1 MWCVC
6 VNKKRMIIKKTIIK
20 KKNIL
25 KKKSDVGQ
33 TSESGGD
40 LETQKNKKYIQTL
53 YFCILV
59 YMNYFNKVVY
69 VMYIRV
75 KSNNIKRQS

>member
-1 MWCVC
+1 MCVCVYNNEYVWCVC
-6 VNKKRMIIKKTIIK
+6 VNKKRMIIK

-40 LETQKNKKYIQTL
+40 LETLKK
-53 YFCILV
+53 
-59 YMNYFNKVVY
+59 
-69 VMYIRV
+69 
-75 KSNNIKRQS
+75 